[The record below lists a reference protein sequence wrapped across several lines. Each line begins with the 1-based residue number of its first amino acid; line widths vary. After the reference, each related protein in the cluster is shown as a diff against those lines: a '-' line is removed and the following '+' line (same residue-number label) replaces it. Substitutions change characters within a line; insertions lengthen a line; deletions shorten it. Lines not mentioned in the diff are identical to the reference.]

1 MADLLKQ
8 NTFKVVGRLV
18 SQDLKIL
25 NKKSDG
31 TGFISGNIIV
41 EANLDGAKNEFEIS
55 FYANEK
61 TQDGKVS
68 ALYTQYSKLGE
79 LVGKKIEVSGDIRES
94 RFWSSNANQM
104 VSAQKLS
111 GRFVHGVAETTNDE
125 GTWEIGGFVVEGLK
139 ERTNKDGDI
148 YRYDLT
154 LGQANYRG
162 DSMSRFV
169 LHINPADAEI
179 VAGVGRYSVGQTVQ
193 VNGDLRFIVTEV
205 RSERKNEGGFGE
217 PVVKVFTNRQRN
229 FFITGG
235 SAPITSVEN
244 GMYSSDIIRNLV
256 AAYKAADVQ
265 LAEKGKN
272 GGGSQEEEVVTRVSN
287 KQASLI

>member
-1 MADLLKQ
+1 MDLLKQ

-25 NKKSDG
+25 NKKTDG
-31 TGFISGNIIV
+31 SAFISGNVIV

-61 TQDGKVS
+61 TQDGKIS

-79 LVGKKIEVSGDIRES
+79 LVGKKIEVTGDIRES
-94 RFWSSNANQM
+94 RFWSTNANQM

-139 ERTNKDGDI
+139 ERLTKDNEV

-179 VAGVGRYSVGQTVQ
+179 IAGVAKYNVGQTVQ
-193 VNGDLRFIVTEV
+193 VNGDLRFIVTET

-217 PVVKVFTNRQRN
+217 PVVRVYTNRQRN

-235 SAPITSVEN
+235 SAPITDPEK
-244 GMYSSDIIRNLV
+244 GMYASDVIRSLV

-272 GGGSQEEEVVTRVSN
+272 GGAAQEEEVVTRVSN